1 MCLFHKI
8 DVHVLFVEMVNFSL
22 QSNSVQRIIKQDEVF
37 IGSDFMTLILMP
49 WVFSHFS
56 LSALCPSYLI
66 AFWLRKMKIECSKQS
81 CPWQTARRTMAF
93 LELLTEPKIIM
104 I

>member
-8 DVHVLFVEMVNFSL
+8 DVHVLFAEMVNFGL

-49 WVFSHFS
+49 
-56 LSALCPSYLI
+56 
-66 AFWLRKMKIECSKQS
+66 
-81 CPWQTARRTMAF
+81 
-93 LELLTEPKIIM
+93 
-104 I
+104 